1 MEILHVISG
10 DVGVSANTSMAA
22 IKLRELGFLFC
33 GAERFLFVLSHC
45 GLWGSVSA
53 DKVLK

>member
-22 IKLRELGFLFC
+22 IRLRKLGFFVDWTV
-33 GAERFLFVLSHC
+33 LFVLSH
-45 GLWGSVSA
+45 
-53 DKVLK
+53 